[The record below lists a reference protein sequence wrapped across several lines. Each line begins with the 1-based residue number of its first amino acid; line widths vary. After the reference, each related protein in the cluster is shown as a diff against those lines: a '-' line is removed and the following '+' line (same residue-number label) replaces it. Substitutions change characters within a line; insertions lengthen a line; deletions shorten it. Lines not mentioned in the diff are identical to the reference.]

1 MFDNDDDRYENERDS
16 SYHSAHEYMY
26 EVLDRDTYW
35 QDEDEP
41 WSDDDDPDW
50 MD

>member
-16 SYHSAHEYMY
+16 SYHSAREYIY

-41 WSDDDDPDW
+41 WSDEDDPDW